1 MKTRRMKGR
10 GRDED
15 IARLTAE
22 AKALSAQMDIH
33 KTSTPET
40 AALVAKIHAIHEQ
53 LEKLKKQGGRRRR
66 STRRR

>member
-1 MKTRRMKGR
+1 MKGR

-40 AALVAKIHAIHEQ
+40 AALVAMIHEQ
-53 LEKLKKQGGRRRR
+53 LEALKKKGGRRRR